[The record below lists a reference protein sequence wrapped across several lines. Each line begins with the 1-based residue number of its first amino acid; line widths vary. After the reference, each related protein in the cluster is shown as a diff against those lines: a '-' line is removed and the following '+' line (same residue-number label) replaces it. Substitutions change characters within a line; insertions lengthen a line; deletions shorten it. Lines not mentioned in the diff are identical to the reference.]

1 MAKLELIMPHWN
13 EPWEVSRPFFEM
25 LSFQR
30 GIDFSELLVTVVQ
43 DGGDDG
49 ILPLFDY
56 DFPYDVRQIIMPH
69 KGVSAAR
76 NHGIDSA
83 VGDWICFCDCD
94 DAFTD
99 IYSLKF
105 VFDALDDER
114 NDLLWTPF
122 YIETYNKDGDLII
135 RDNSRFNRVWTH
147 CKFIRRTW
155 LKEHPAVR
163 FVEEF
168 HFSEDSAFNAVLG
181 MEIDPEKVAMIRSPI
196 TVYTWTYR
204 QGSATTDPVN
214 KLRNMWG
221 QFERNKYVAQEY
233 RKRDLMSE
241 YQGMIGRTVTDA
253 YEQLNRIDPPDD
265 LDGLKRAF
273 TAYYRRVKLV
283 FRTVEHDLLG
293 RLMAASRKEA
303 QDCGYF
309 NPDKPEFYGWL
320 DDLEEEYGADRN
332 VD

>member
-1 MAKLELIMPHWN
+1 MKLELIMPHWN
-13 EPWEVSRPFFEM
+13 EPWEVSEPFFTM
-25 LSFQR
+25 LALQR

-43 DGGDDG
+43 DGEDG
-49 ILPLFDY
+49 ILPLFDH

-76 NHGIDSA
+76 NKGIDSA

-94 DAFTD
+94 DCFTD
-99 IYSLKF
+99 IYSLRF
-105 VFDALDDER
+105 VFDALDDEK

-122 YIETYNKDGDLII
+122 YIETYNKNGDLVI

-147 CKFIRRTW
+147 CKFIRRSW

-196 TVYTWTYR
+196 TVYTWTFR
-204 QGSATTDPVN
+204 KGSATTDPAN
-214 KLRNMWG
+214 KLKNMWG
-221 QFERNKYVAQEY
+221 QFERNKYVIREYKKRGFLQEA
-233 RKRDLMSE
+233 
-241 YQGMIGRTVTDA
+241 QGMIARAVTDA
-253 YEQLNRIDPPDD
+253 YEQLNRKDPPDD

-273 TAYYRRVKLV
+273 TAFYVRNKLA
-283 FRTVEHDLLG
+283 FQTVDDELLG
-293 RLMAASRKEA
+293 RLSSASRKEA
-303 QDCGYF
+303 TDCGYF
-309 NPDKPEFYGWL
+309 NPDKPDFNCWL
-320 DDLEEEYGADRN
+320 NDLEVQYGRDRN